1 MLWASAMGTSRA
13 KGERN
18 LSMKMSSA
26 ILSFGFSLLFF
37 LNNSPECSQWSF
49 HPPLSRLAPS
59 YQNKPMKT
67 SLKANEKLLGGKKK
81 NIEKCLFL

>member
-37 LNNSPECSQWSF
+37 LNNSPECSQCSF

-67 SLKANEKLLGGKKK
+67 SLKANEKLLGKKK
-81 NIEKCLFL
+81 KT